1 MQVIREKHE
10 LRKARANVSGI
21 VTLVP
26 TMGALHAGHRAL
38 MERARLEAGS
48 EGIVVVSI
56 FVNPTQFNNPS
67 DLESYPST
75 FEADR
80 ALCEAAGVDI
90 IYAPETTAVYESDAS
105 ISVTETLLS
114 NTLCGATRPGH
125 FDGVCTVVLKL
136 YNLVQPDA
144 MIFGEKDFQ
153 QVAVIE
159 RLVRDLDIP
168 VQIVPVG
175 TVREESG
182 LALSS
187 RNLRLSAKAHEEAPV
202 VQRSLQA
209 MAQMLANGELDP
221 SQLISHFE
229 TLLAPLE
236 TETKVDYLELVDA
249 ETMQVKAMTD
259 DRKGILAVAVFFGKI
274 RLIDHVSVPVR
285 EAR

>member
-48 EGIVVVSI
+48 EGTVVVSI

-90 IYAPETTAVYESDAS
+90 IYAPKTNAVYESDAS

-125 FDGVCTVVLKL
+125 FDGVCTVILKL